1 MCSFR
6 TSLSRRLDFINIG
19 KKVLHIDRNPFYGG
33 EGASLNLTNLW
44 KVFRPG
50 KNPPNEL
57 GQNRD
62 WNIDLIPKYI
72 MSGGKLVKILLKT
85 RVSRYLEWKS
95 KLILTKVLMEL
106 MFFKLNKRDFSVKEE
121 LKFKRFLQQTH
132 KP

>member
-1 MCSFR
+1 
-6 TSLSRRLDFINIG
+6 
-19 KKVLHIDRNPFYGG
+19 
-33 EGASLNLTNLW
+33 
-44 KVFRPG
+44 
-50 KNPPNEL
+50 
-57 GQNRD
+57 
-62 WNIDLIPKYI
+62 